1 MTAADQ
7 PQPVSS
13 TYKFSQP
20 VSIPQSGG
28 GTSAS
33 AQFMEFDIEKML
45 LVAMAQ
51 NVSDI
56 HLRIGSP
63 PMFRLGADVVPTRFP
78 VITPESMR
86 HIAQQLIP
94 ERFKAKL
101 KTSQDI
107 DFGLTWQN
115 QRLRVNLLYELGR
128 IAFVIRLVTPKIPSL
143 DSLHLPKV
151 VKHFTELTSGLVLIT
166 GPTGSGKST
175 TMASIIEEINQT
187 SARHIITLED
197 PVEYVY
203 RPKKSL
209 ITQRQLEIDTE
220 SFALGIRQSLR
231 QNPDVLLIGEL
242 RDAKTAQQAMK
253 AAETGILVFSTLH
266 TPDAVQTINRVIHLF
281 EPAER
286 ESVRGHLATVLKGV
300 LSQRL
305 YTNLQGGGRGAACE
319 VILVNATVQ
328 DYIIRNDIDT
338 LYRLVDQ
345 SRMDD
350 MQSLNS
356 ALYQLYANKRITQE
370 EAIRL
375 SNNPNNLRN
384 RIQGV
389 YHGTSAME
397 FSDF

>member
-1 MTAADQ
+1 MTAAEQ
-7 PQPVSS
+7 PQSVSNLTS
-13 TYKFSQP
+13 S
-20 VSIPQSGG
+20 SMPQATG

-63 PMFRLGADVVPTRFP
+63 PMFRLGADVVPTKFP

-128 IAFVIRLVTPKIPSL
+128 IAFVIRLVTPKIPGL
-143 DSLHLPKV
+143 ESLHLPSV
-151 VKHFTELTSGLVLIT
+151 VKQFTELTSGLVLIT

-175 TMASIIEEINQT
+175 TLASIIEEINQT
-187 SARHIITLED
+187 SAKHIITLED

-253 AAETGILVFSTLH
+253 AAETGVLVFSTLH

-286 ESVRGHLATVLKGV
+286 ESVRGHLANVLKGV

-305 YTNLQGGGRGAACE
+305 YTSLQGGGRAAVCE

-345 SRMDD
+345 SRMND

-356 ALYQLYANKRITQE
+356 ALYQLYMNKRITQE
-370 EAIRL
+370 DALRL
-375 SNNPNNLRN
+375 SNNPNGLRN
-384 RIQGV
+384 RMQGV

>member
-1 MTAADQ
+1 MTPPEQQPLSKPQSVVAQTSSAAATAA
-7 PQPVSS
+7 
-13 TYKFSQP
+13 
-20 VSIPQSGG
+20 
-28 GTSAS
+28 A

-56 HLRIGSP
+56 HIRIGSP
-63 PMFRLGADVVPTRFP
+63 PMFRLGSDIVATKFP
-78 VITPESMR
+78 VVTPESMR

-101 KTSQDI
+101 KDSQDI

-128 IAFVIRLVTPKIPSL
+128 IAFVIRLVTPKIPTLKSL
-143 DSLHLPKV
+143 QLPPV
-151 VKHFTELTSGLVLIT
+151 VQHFTELTSGLVLVA

-175 TMASIIEEINQT
+175 TLASMIEEINQT

-220 SFALGIRQSLR
+220 SFSLGIRQSLR

-242 RDAKTAQQAMK
+242 RDRQTAINAMK
-253 AAETGILVFSTLH
+253 AAETGVLVFSTLH

-286 ESVRGHLATVLKGV
+286 ESVRHHLATVLKGV

-305 YTNLQGGGRGAACE
+305 YTSLQGAGRAAVCE
-319 VILVNATVQ
+319 VITVNSTVQ
-328 DYIIRNDIDT
+328 DYMVRNDIDT

-356 ALYQLYANKRITQE
+356 ALYQLYAAKRISQE

-375 SNNPNNLRN
+375 SNNPNGLRN
-384 RIQGV
+384 RMQGI

-397 FSDF
+397 FTDF